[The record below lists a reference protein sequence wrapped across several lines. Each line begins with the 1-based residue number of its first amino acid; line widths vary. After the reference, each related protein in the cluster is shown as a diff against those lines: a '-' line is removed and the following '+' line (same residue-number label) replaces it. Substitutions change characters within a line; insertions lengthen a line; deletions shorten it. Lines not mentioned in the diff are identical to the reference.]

1 MWIFKANMYTQLN
14 YEISTE
20 EPDSES
26 KYNSTECRDTKTEVI
41 TSANQNE
48 ENHRKGSKW

>member
-1 MWIFKANMYTQLN
+1 MWIFKANMYTKLN

-26 KYNSTECRDTKTEVI
+26 KCNSTECRDTKT
-41 TSANQNE
+41 
-48 ENHRKGSKW
+48 